1 MTTKTAVL
9 DRMLDPVITRELAQ
23 QLLAYRADLELQ
35 SRIDELA
42 EKCNEGILSPTERE
56 EYEAYVSAISFVS
69 ILQAKARRVLKQD
82 AA

>member
-9 DRMLDPVITRELAQ
+9 DRMLDTVVTPELAQ
-23 QLLAYRADLELQ
+23 QLVAYRADPATQ
-35 SRIDELA
+35 TRIAELA
-42 EKCNEGILSPTERE
+42 EKCNEGLLTAVERE
-56 EYEAYVSAISFVS
+56 EYEAYVAAINMVS